1 MTERPVTI
9 QNRIGLH
16 SRKASRF
23 IKEAIRFK
31 SDIYVLK
38 DGVEYN
44 GKSIMGILSMSAFQ
58 GDTITIRADGPDE
71 KEAVDHLV
79 AHIENDVD

>member
-9 QNRIGLH
+9 HNRIGLH

-23 IKEAIRFK
+23 IKEAIQFK
-31 SDIYVLK
+31 SDVFVLK

-58 GDTITIRADGPDE
+58 GDTITIRANGPDE
-71 KEAVDHLV
+71 KEAVDHL
-79 AHIENDVD
+79 AQHIEEDVD

>member
-9 QNRIGLH
+9 HNRIGLH

-23 IKEAIRFK
+23 IKEAIQFK
-31 SDIYVLK
+31 SDVFVLK

-58 GDTITIRADGPDE
+58 GDTITIRANGPDE

-79 AHIENDVD
+79 AHIEEDVD

>member
-9 QNRIGLH
+9 HNRIGLH

-23 IKEAIRFK
+23 IKEAIQFK
-31 SDIYVLK
+31 SDVFVLK

-58 GDTITIRADGPDE
+58 GDTITIRANGPDE

-79 AHIENDVD
+79 AHIEDDVD

>member
-9 QNRIGLH
+9 HNRIGLH

-23 IKEAIRFK
+23 IKEAIQFK
-31 SDIYVLK
+31 SDVFVLK

-58 GDTITIRADGPDE
+58 GDTITIRANGPDE

-79 AHIENDVD
+79 QHIEEDVD

>member
-1 MTERPVTI
+1 MTEKPVVI
-9 QNRIGLH
+9 RNKIGLH

-23 IKEAIRFK
+23 IKEAIQFK

-44 GKSIMGILSMSAFQ
+44 GKSIMGILSMSAFE
-58 GDTITIRADGPDE
+58 GDTITIRAVGSDE
-71 KEAVDHLV
+71 EEAVDHLV
-79 AHIENDVD
+79 RHIENEND

>member
-44 GKSIMGILSMSAFQ
+44 GKSIMGILSMSAFR